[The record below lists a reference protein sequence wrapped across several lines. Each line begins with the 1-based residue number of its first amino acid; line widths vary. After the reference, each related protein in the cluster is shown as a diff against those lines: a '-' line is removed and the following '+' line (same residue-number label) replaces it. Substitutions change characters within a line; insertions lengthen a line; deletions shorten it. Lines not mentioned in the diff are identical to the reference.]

1 MTEAEIARFIYREAR
16 LLDEKRWDAW
26 YELFTE
32 DGHYWVPLTRN
43 QPDAEFH
50 TSLAYEDKLL
60 LRLRIERLR
69 RRPPS
74 QHPESW
80 SQHVLQAPEI
90 ESFGRRQLA
99 DAHGVSLCGGAGRRD
114 ADADRRGVASSGA
127 AGWRV
132 ADSVEAGE
140 PAELRRGTA
149 VDPVVFVDKL
159 SLQEAKRRS
168 NPLREKAATRQ
179 TGDCFAASLLIM
191 TGGGDAMRIIDAR
204 IMVADQ
210 NVGCVDLRGLRRR

>member
-1 MTEAEIARFIYREAR
+1 MTDAEVTRFIYREAR
-16 LLDEKRWDAW
+16 LLDEKHWDAW

-90 ESFGRRQLA
+90 EAA
-99 DAHGVSLCGGAGRRD
+99 DG
-114 ADADRRGVASSGA
+114 
-127 AGWRV
+127 
-132 ADSVEAGE
+132 DSWQTRTAFHYAEA
-140 PAELRRGTA
+140 R
-149 VDPVVFVDKL
+149 
-159 SLQEAKRRS
+159 
-168 NPLREKAATRQ
+168 
-179 TGDCFAASLLIM
+179 
-191 TGGGDAMRIIDAR
+191 GDAMQLLTGVARHHLVRNDGALRIRLKRVELLNCDAALPS
-204 IMVADQ
+204 IQ
-210 NVGCVDLRGLRRR
+210 LFL

>member
-1 MTEAEIARFIYREAR
+1 MTEAEIVRFIYREAR
-16 LLDEKRWDAW
+16 LLDEKHWDAW

-43 QPDAEFH
+43 QPDAEMH

-90 ESFGRRQLA
+90 ES
-99 DAHGVSLCGGAGRRD
+99 
-114 ADADRRGVASSGA
+114 SSGENWLTRTA
-127 AGWRV
+127 FHY
-132 ADSVEAGE
+132 SEA
-140 PAELRRGTA
+140 R
-149 VDPVVFVDKL
+149 
-159 SLQEAKRRS
+159 
-168 NPLREKAATRQ
+168 
-179 TGDCFAASLLIM
+179 
-191 TGGGDAMRIIDAR
+191 GDAMQMLSGVVLHELVRQGDALRIRLKRVNLLNCDAALPS
-204 IMVADQ
+204 IQ
-210 NVGCVDLRGLRRR
+210 LFL

>member
-1 MTEAEIARFIYREAR
+1 MTEPEIARFIYREAR

-26 YELFTE
+26 YNLFTE
-32 DGHYWVPLTRN
+32 DGHYWVPLTRG

-90 ESFGRRQLA
+90 E
-99 DAHGVSLCGGAGRRD
+99 
-114 ADADRRGVASSGA
+114 
-127 AGWRV
+127 
-132 ADSVEAGE
+132 
-140 PAELRRGTA
+140 A
-149 VDPVVFVDKL
+149 VDGESWQTRTAFHY
-159 SLQEAKRRS
+159 SEAR
-168 NPLREKAATRQ
+168 
-179 TGDCFAASLLIM
+179 
-191 TGGGDAMRIIDAR
+191 GDAMQMLTGVTWHQLVRQD
-204 IMVADQ
+204 
-210 NVGCVDLRGLRRR
+210 GGLRIRLKRVELLNCDAALPSIQLFL

>member
-1 MTEAEIARFIYREAR
+1 MTEADITRFIYREAR

-43 QPDAEFH
+43 QPDADFH

-90 ESFGRRQLA
+90 EA
-99 DAHGVSLCGGAGRRD
+99 
-114 ADADRRGVASSGA
+114 A
-127 AGWRV
+127 AGENWQTRT
-132 ADSVEAGE
+132 AFHYAEA
-140 PAELRRGTA
+140 R
-149 VDPVVFVDKL
+149 
-159 SLQEAKRRS
+159 
-168 NPLREKAATRQ
+168 
-179 TGDCFAASLLIM
+179 
-191 TGGGDAMRIIDAR
+191 GDAMLTLTGVARHHLVRQDGALRIRLKQVELLNCDAALPS
-204 IMVADQ
+204 VQ
-210 NVGCVDLRGLRRR
+210 LFV